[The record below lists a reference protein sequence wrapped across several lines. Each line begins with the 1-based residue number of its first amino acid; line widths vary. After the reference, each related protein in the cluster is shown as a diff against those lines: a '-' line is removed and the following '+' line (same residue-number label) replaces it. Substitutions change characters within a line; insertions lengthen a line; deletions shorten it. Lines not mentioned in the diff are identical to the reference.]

1 MASDGCGNLFERSDG
16 LTQFE
21 RLARVAH
28 VAACRAVPTYRTEK
42 SRHDFTQPQ
51 LLAILVLQKSFDMTY
66 RQVTEM
72 LRAMP
77 GVREVLGLASVP
89 HWTTLHKF
97 ATRRCTI
104 ELINDILARLARDM
118 IEADGVGGGGRREV
132 AMDSTGID
140 SSTASRYYRGRTGQN
155 EARYVK
161 VSLACVVG
169 LLVPCVV
176 MCGWGPTLDRDDA
189 IELASRAVM
198 AVPTSCI
205 LADKGYDLEALHVLM
220 RERHGVDTKVPPI
233 ARKGVV
239 KSRYRSTLTGQIEGY
254 GRRWHVETVMS
265 ILKGR
270 TGEAT
275 RAHGQ
280 TRPLTDAALKVLATA
295 MIIARTP

>member
-16 LTQFE
+16 VTQFE

-28 VAACRAVPTYRTEK
+28 VAACRAVPTYRTQK

-51 LLAILVLQKSFDMTY
+51 LLAILVLQKSNDLTY

-104 ELINDILARLARDM
+104 ELINGILARLARDV
-118 IEADGVGGGGRREV
+118 IEADGGGKREV

-140 SSTASRYYRGRTGQN
+140 SSTASRYYRGRTGQK

-161 VSLACVVG
+161 ASLACVVG

-189 IELASRAVM
+189 IELASRAVT

-233 ARKGVV
+233 PRKGVV

-275 RAHGQ
+275 RARGQ
-280 TRPLTDAALKVLATA
+280 TRPLLDTAVKALATA
-295 MIIARTP
+295 MIIAPST